1 MTAKIIDGNAVARSI
16 RDECRQRVQ
25 RIVAQSGVPPGLAVI
40 LVGSDPASRIYV
52 KNKIRACIDVGIRS
66 FRFDY
71 PADVKQDEVVAKIA
85 ELNEDP
91 AVHGI
96 LVQLPLPA
104 SFDMARILRTISA
117 DKDVDGFHLYN
128 VGGLVVGGT
137 VFPPCTPYGVLKLLQ
152 HENISLEGKNVVVV
166 GASNI
171 VGKPMA
177 LMLMQH
183 EATVCICHAKTRDLA
198 QFTLLADVLVV
209 AAGYPNL
216 ILPQMV
222 RTGAVVIDVG
232 INRLADGR
240 LVGDVDFA
248 GVAAKASY
256 ITPVPGG
263 VGPMT
268 VSMLLINTVTSCE
281 RWLRHLSIP
290 VAKEGSPRQPP
301 AANGTGP
308 RIADL
313 RRPPSQSG
321 NNAWPPTSSQSIR
334 VRPRPGPFFLAPTP
348 RSRPSR
354 NRNSRSTF
362 RPMARSSMSP
372 TICGPRPWQ
381 PAATRFT
388 RQAPRPAIS
397 LPSASPIS
405 VRRHYCGTA
414 PAGGPSTAP
423 SSGRTGAP
431 PICAR
436 GSNRPAMRPR

>member
-1 MTAKIIDGNAVARSI
+1 MTAKIIDGNAVARTI

-52 KNKIRACIDVGIRS
+52 KNKIRACADVGIRS

-71 PADVKQDEVVAKIA
+71 PIDVKQDDVVAKIA
-85 ELNEDP
+85 ELNDDP

-104 SFDMARILRTISA
+104 SFDMARILHTISA

-137 VFPPCTPYGVLKLLQ
+137 VFPPCTPYGVLKLLE

-171 VGKPMA
+171 VGKPIA

-222 RTGAVVIDVG
+222 RTGAVVVDVG
-232 INRLADGR
+232 INRLADGK

-268 VSMLLINTVTSCE
+268 VSMLLINTITSCE
-281 RWLRHLSIP
+281 RWLRHLSI
-290 VAKEGSPRQPP
+290 AGAGERLAQ
-301 AANGTGP
+301 AA
-308 RIADL
+308 
-313 RRPPSQSG
+313 
-321 NNAWPPTSSQSIR
+321 
-334 VRPRPGPFFLAPTP
+334 
-348 RSRPSR
+348 
-354 NRNSRSTF
+354 
-362 RPMARSSMSP
+362 
-372 TICGPRPWQ
+372 
-381 PAATRFT
+381 
-388 RQAPRPAIS
+388 
-397 LPSASPIS
+397 
-405 VRRHYCGTA
+405 
-414 PAGGPSTAP
+414 
-423 SSGRTGAP
+423 GR
-431 PICAR
+431 
-436 GSNRPAMRPR
+436 